1 VRFKEVFNM
10 KRKYEKPV
18 INPVRVGLS
27 NKVSGKAFLSSR
39 VRTEIDGVPISE
51 LVEKYG
57 SPLFVFSEK
66 KLRNSFRRFKQAFE
80 TRYPNVEFT
89 WSYKTNYLKAICA
102 ILHQEGETA
111 EVVSEFEY
119 EKARK
124 LGIPGDQI
132 VFNGPYKP
140 KDALR
145 TAIIEG
151 ARINADT
158 FEEISDIEEIAKEL
172 GQKVKIG
179 IRINMDTGIQPQW
192 SRFGFNLETGQA
204 EDAVKRI
211 QASDWLELNG
221 LHCHMGT
228 FILEPKA
235 YANEVRKM
243 VNFAYHV
250 EDNYGFKI
258 EYLDIGGGFPSKN
271 RLKGIYLPPE
281 VAIPDIDEY
290 ADKIT
295 DALLE
300 NLRPGDF
307 PKLIIES
314 GRAIVDEAG
323 YLITT
328 VYATKRLPNGL
339 KGYILDAGVNILFT
353 AFWYNFKVELDRSV
367 GGTPEPSVLYGPLCM
382 NIDVINDLEY
392 LPPLPR
398 GTRLIL
404 SPVGAYNVTQWMQ
417 FIRYRPNV
425 VLIGLNGEVD
435 LIREAENLEDIE
447 RREILPDRL
456 RLS

>member
-1 VRFKEVFNM
+1 M
-10 KRKYEKPV
+10 KKAYEKPV
-18 INPVRVGLS
+18 INKINVGLS
-27 NKVSGKAFLSSR
+27 NKLGGKAFLGSR
-39 VRTEIDGVPISE
+39 VRTEIDGVPIE
-51 LVEKYG
+51 KLVEEYG
-57 SPLFVFSEK
+57 SPLFVFSER
-66 KLRNSFRRFKQAFE
+66 KLRQQFRRFRQAFE

-119 EKARK
+119 EKARR
-124 LGIPGDQI
+124 LGIPGNQI

-140 KDALR
+140 KEALR
-145 TAIIEG
+145 TAILEG

-158 FEEISDIEEIAKEL
+158 FEELSDIEEIAKEL

-192 SRFGFNLETGQA
+192 SRFGFNLESGQA

-211 QASDWLELNG
+211 AASQWLELNG

-235 YANEVRKM
+235 YEIEVRKM
-243 VNFAYHV
+243 VKFAYHI
-250 EDNYGFKI
+250 EDNYGYKI
-258 EYLDIGGGFPSKN
+258 EYLDIGGGLPSKN

-281 VAIPDIDEY
+281 VAVPDIEEY
-290 ADKIT
+290 AERIT
-295 DALLE
+295 TALLE
-300 NLRPGDF
+300 SLRPGDF
-307 PKLIIES
+307 PKLIIEA

-353 AFWYNFKVELDRSV
+353 AFWYNFKVEIDRKV
-367 GGTPEPSVLYGPLCM
+367 HGAPEPSVLYGPLCM

-425 VLIGLNGEVD
+425 VLIDTEGKVH
-435 LIREAENLEDIE
+435 LIREAENIEDIE
-447 RREILPDRL
+447 RRERLPEHL
-456 RLS
+456 KLV

>member
-1 VRFKEVFNM
+1 M
-10 KRKYEKPV
+10 KKVYEKPV
-18 INPVRVGLS
+18 INKINVGIG
-27 NKVSGKAFLSSR
+27 NKLGGKAYLSR
-39 VRTEIDGVPISE
+39 RIREDIDGVPVE
-51 LVEKYG
+51 KLVEEYG
-57 SPLFVFSEK
+57 SPLFVFSER
-66 KLRNSFRRFKQAFE
+66 KLRQQFRRFRQAFE

-119 EKARK
+119 EKARR
-124 LGIPGDQI
+124 LGIPGNQI

-140 KDALR
+140 KEALR
-145 TAIIEG
+145 TAILEG
-151 ARINADT
+151 ARINVDT
-158 FEEISDIEEIAKEL
+158 FEELSDIEEIAKEL

-192 SRFGFNLETGQA
+192 SRFGFNLESGQA

-211 QASDWLELNG
+211 AASEWLELNG

-235 YANEVRKM
+235 YENEVRKM
-243 VNFAYHV
+243 VSFAYLI
-250 EDNYGFKI
+250 EDNYGYKI
-258 EYLDIGGGFPSKN
+258 EYLDIGGGLPSKN

-281 VAIPDIDEY
+281 LAVPDIEEY
-290 ADKIT
+290 AERIT
-295 DALLE
+295 TALLE
-300 NLRPGDF
+300 SLRPGDF
-307 PKLIIES
+307 PKLIIEA

-353 AFWYNFKVELDRSV
+353 AFWYNFKVEIDRPV
-367 GGTPEPSVLYGPLCM
+367 HGAPEPSVLYGPLCM

-425 VLIGLNGEVD
+425 VLIDTEGKVH
-435 LIREAENLEDIE
+435 LIREAENIEDIE
-447 RREILPDRL
+447 RRERLPEHL
-456 RLS
+456 RLK

>member
-1 VRFKEVFNM
+1 M
-10 KRKYEKPV
+10 RKLYQKPV
-18 INPVRVGLS
+18 ISRVNVGLS
-27 NKVSGKAFLSSR
+27 NKVGGKAFLSSR
-39 VRTEIDGVPISE
+39 VRDNIDGVPIEE
-51 LVEKYG
+51 LVEKFG
-57 SPLFVFSEK
+57 SPLFVFSERR
-66 KLRNSFRRFKQAFE
+66 LREKFRNFKRAFE
-80 TRYPNVEFT
+80 TRYPNVEFS

-119 EKARK
+119 EKARR
-124 LGIPGDQI
+124 LGISGDQI

-140 KDALR
+140 KEALR
-145 TAIIEG
+145 VALSEG

-158 FEEISDIEEIAKEL
+158 FEELADIEEVAKEL
-172 GQKVKIG
+172 GIKARIG
-179 IRINMDTGIQPQW
+179 IRVNMDTGIQPRW
-192 SRFGFNLETGQA
+192 DRFGFNLESGQA

-211 QASDWLELNG
+211 AASDHMELVG
-221 LHCHMGT
+221 LHCHIGT
-228 FILEPKA
+228 FILEPRA
-235 YANEVRKM
+235 YENEVRKL
-243 VNFAYHV
+243 VNFAYHI

-281 VAIPDIDEY
+281 VAVPDIEEY
-290 ADKIT
+290 AERIT
-295 DALLE
+295 TALLE
-300 NLRPGDF
+300 SLRPGDF

-328 VYATKRLPNGL
+328 VHASKRLPNGV

-353 AFWYNFKVELDRSV
+353 AFWYNFKVEVDRPLS
-367 GGTPEPSVLYGPLCM
+367 GTPEPSVLYGPLCM

-425 VLIGLNGEVD
+425 VLIDTEGKVH
-435 LIREAENLEDIE
+435 LIREAENIEDIE
-447 RREILPDRL
+447 RRERLPEHL
-456 RLS
+456 RLT

>member
-1 VRFKEVFNM
+1 M
-10 KRKYEKPV
+10 KKIYQKPV
-18 INPVRVGLS
+18 ISRVNVGLS
-27 NKVSGKAFLSSR
+27 NKVGGKAFLSSR
-39 VRTEIDGVPISE
+39 VRDNIDGVPIEE
-51 LVEKYG
+51 LVEKFG
-57 SPLFVFSEK
+57 SPLFVFSERR
-66 KLRNSFRRFKQAFE
+66 LREKFRNFKRAFE
-80 TRYPNVEFT
+80 TRYPNVEFS

-119 EKARK
+119 EKARR

-140 KDALR
+140 KEALR
-145 TAIIEG
+145 VALSEG

-158 FEEISDIEEIAKEL
+158 FEELADIEEVAKEL
-172 GQKVKIG
+172 GIKARIG
-179 IRINMDTGIQPQW
+179 IRVNMDTGIQPRW
-192 SRFGFNLETGQA
+192 DRFGFNLESGQA

-211 QASDWLELNG
+211 AASDHMELVG
-221 LHCHMGT
+221 LHCHIGT
-228 FILEPKA
+228 FILEPRA
-235 YANEVRKM
+235 YENEVRKL
-243 VNFAYHV
+243 VNFAYHI

-281 VAIPDIDEY
+281 VAVPDIEEY
-290 ADKIT
+290 AERIT
-295 DALLE
+295 TALLE
-300 NLRPGDF
+300 SLRPGDF

-328 VYATKRLPNGL
+328 VHASKRLPNGV

-353 AFWYNFKVELDRSV
+353 AFWYNFKVEVDRPLS
-367 GGTPEPSVLYGPLCM
+367 GTPEPSVLYGPLCM

-425 VLIGLNGEVD
+425 VLIDTEGKVH
-435 LIREAENLEDIE
+435 LIREAENIEDIE
-447 RREILPDRL
+447 RRERLPEHL
-456 RLS
+456 RLT

>member
-1 VRFKEVFNM
+1 MGKP
-10 KRKYEKPV
+10 YEKPV
-18 INPVRVGLS
+18 INKINVGFA
-27 NKVSGKAFLSSR
+27 NKIGGKAYLHSR
-39 VRTEIDGVPISE
+39 VREEIDGVPIE
-51 LVEKYG
+51 KLVEEYG

-66 KLRNSFRRFKQAFE
+66 KLRQQFRRFKLAFE

-119 EKARK
+119 EKARR
-124 LGIPGDQI
+124 LGIPGNQI

-140 KDALR
+140 KEALKR
-145 TAIIEG
+145 AILEG
-151 ARINADT
+151 ARINVDT
-158 FEEISDIEEIAKEL
+158 FEEIADIEEIAKEF

-192 SRFGFNLETGQA
+192 SRFGFNLESGQA

-211 QASDWLELNG
+211 AASKWLELGG

-235 YANEVRKM
+235 YENEVRKM
-243 VNFAYHV
+243 VSFAYLV
-250 EDNYGFKI
+250 EDNYGYKI
-258 EYLDIGGGFPSKN
+258 EYLDIGGGLPSKN
-271 RLKGIYLPPE
+271 RLKGVYLPPE
-281 VAIPDIDEY
+281 VAVPDVEEF
-290 ADKIT
+290 AERIT
-295 DALLE
+295 TALLE
-300 NLRPGDF
+300 SLRPGDF
-307 PKLIIES
+307 PKLIIEA

-328 VYATKRLPNGL
+328 VYASKRLPNGL
-339 KGYILDAGVNILFT
+339 KGYVLDAGVNILFT
-353 AFWYNFKVELDRSV
+353 AFWYNFRVEIDRPV
-367 GGTPEPSVLYGPLCM
+367 HGAPEPSVLYGPLCM

-425 VLIGLNGEVD
+425 VLIDTEGKVH
-435 LIREAENLEDIE
+435 LIREAEDIEDIE
-447 RREILPDRL
+447 RRERLPEHL
-456 RLS
+456 KLS

>member
-1 VRFKEVFNM
+1 M
-10 KRKYEKPV
+10 KKVYEKPV
-18 INPVRVGLS
+18 INRVNVGFA
-27 NKVSGKAFLSSR
+27 NKVSGKAYAYSR
-39 VRTEIDGVPISE
+39 VRDKIDGVPIGE

-66 KLRNSFRRFKQAFE
+66 KLREQFRRFKRAFE
-80 TRYPNVEFT
+80 TRYPNMEFT

-119 EKARK
+119 EKARR

-140 KDALR
+140 KEALR
-145 TAIIEG
+145 TAILEG

-158 FEEISDIEEIAKEL
+158 FEELSDIEEIAREL
-172 GQKVKIG
+172 GQKVKVG

-192 SRFGFNLETGQA
+192 SRFGFNLESGQA

-211 QASDWLELNG
+211 AASEWLELNG
-221 LHCHMGT
+221 LHCHIGT
-228 FILEPKA
+228 FILEPRA
-235 YANEVRKM
+235 YENEVRKM
-243 VNFAYHV
+243 VNFAYHI
-250 EDNYGFKI
+250 EDNYGYKI
-258 EYLDIGGGFPSKN
+258 EYLDIGGGLPSKN

-281 VAIPDIDEY
+281 VAVPDIEEY
-290 ADKIT
+290 AARIT
-295 DALLE
+295 TALLE
-300 NLRPGDF
+300 SLRPGDF

-353 AFWYNFKVELDRSV
+353 AFWYNFKVEIDRPV
-367 GGTPEPSVLYGPLCM
+367 HGAPEPSVLYGPLCM

-425 VLIGLNGEVD
+425 VLIDTEGSVH
-435 LIREAENLEDIE
+435 LIREAEDIDDIE
-447 RREILPDRL
+447 RREKLPEHL
-456 RLS
+456 KLV

>member
-1 VRFKEVFNM
+1 M
-10 KRKYEKPV
+10 KKRYQKPV
-18 INPVRVGLS
+18 ISRINVGLS
-27 NKVSGKAFLSSR
+27 NKMGGKAFLTSR
-39 VRTEIDGVPISE
+39 VRRDIDGVPIEE

-57 SPLFVFSEK
+57 SPLFVFSERR
-66 KLRNSFRRFKQAFE
+66 LRERFRNFKRAFE
-80 TRYPNVEFT
+80 TRYPNVEFS

-119 EKARK
+119 EKARR
-124 LGIPGDQI
+124 LGIPGDKI

-140 KDALR
+140 KEALK
-145 TAIIEG
+145 TALSER

-158 FEEISDIEEIAKEL
+158 FEELSDIEEVAKEL
-172 GQKVKIG
+172 GIKARIG
-179 IRINMDTGIQPQW
+179 IRVNMDTGIQPRW
-192 SRFGFNLETGQA
+192 DRFGFNLESGQA

-211 QASDWLELNG
+211 AASEHMELIG
-221 LHCHMGT
+221 LHCHIGT

-235 YANEVRKM
+235 YENEVRKL
-243 VNFAYHV
+243 VNFAYHI

-258 EYLDIGGGFPSKN
+258 EYLDIGGGFPSRN

-290 ADKIT
+290 AERIT
-295 DALLE
+295 TALLE
-300 NLRPGDF
+300 SLRPGDF
-307 PKLIIES
+307 PKLILES

-323 YLITT
+323 FLITT
-328 VYATKRLPNGL
+328 VHASKRLPNGT
-339 KGYILDAGVNILFT
+339 KGYIIDAGVNILFT
-353 AFWYNFKVELDRSV
+353 AFWYNFKVEVDRPLS
-367 GGTPEPSVLYGPLCM
+367 GTPEPAILYGPLCM

-392 LPPLPR
+392 LPPIPR

-404 SPVGAYNVTQWMQ
+404 APVGAYNVTQWMQ

-425 VLIGLNGEVD
+425 VLIDTEGNVH
-435 LIREAENLEDIE
+435 LIREAENIEDIE
-447 RREILPDRL
+447 RRERLPEHL

>member
-1 VRFKEVFNM
+1 M
-10 KRKYEKPV
+10 KKVYEKPV
-18 INPVRVGLS
+18 INKINVGIG
-27 NKVSGKAFLSSR
+27 NKLGGKAYLSR
-39 VRTEIDGVPISE
+39 RIREDIDGVPVE
-51 LVEKYG
+51 KLVEEYG
-57 SPLFVFSEK
+57 SPLFVFSER
-66 KLRNSFRRFKQAFE
+66 KLRQQFRRFRQAFE

-119 EKARK
+119 EKARR
-124 LGIPGDQI
+124 LGIPGNQI

-140 KDALR
+140 KEALR
-145 TAIIEG
+145 TAILEG
-151 ARINADT
+151 ARINVDT
-158 FEEISDIEEIAKEL
+158 FEELSDIEEIAKEL

-192 SRFGFNLETGQA
+192 SRFGFNLESGQA

-211 QASDWLELNG
+211 AASEWLELNG

-235 YANEVRKM
+235 YENEVRKM
-243 VNFAYHV
+243 VSFAYLI
-250 EDNYGFKI
+250 EDNYGYKI
-258 EYLDIGGGFPSKN
+258 EYLDIGGGLPSKN

-281 VAIPDIDEY
+281 LAVPDIEEY
-290 ADKIT
+290 AERIT
-295 DALLE
+295 TALLE
-300 NLRPGDF
+300 SLRPGDF
-307 PKLIIES
+307 PKLIIEA

-353 AFWYNFKVELDRSV
+353 AFWYNFKVEIDRPV
-367 GGTPEPSVLYGPLCM
+367 HGAPEPSVLYGPLCM

-425 VLIGLNGEVD
+425 VLIDTEGKVH
-435 LIREAENLEDIE
+435 LIREAENIEDIE
-447 RREILPDRL
+447 RRERLPEHL
-456 RLS
+456 RLT

>member
-1 VRFKEVFNM
+1 M
-10 KRKYEKPV
+10 KKAYEKPV
-18 INPVRVGLS
+18 INKINVGLS
-27 NKVSGKAFLSSR
+27 NKLGGKAFLGSR
-39 VRTEIDGVPISE
+39 VRTEIDGVPIE
-51 LVEKYG
+51 KLVEEYG
-57 SPLFVFSEK
+57 SPLFVFSER
-66 KLRNSFRRFKQAFE
+66 KLRQQFRRFRQAFE

-119 EKARK
+119 EKARR
-124 LGIPGDQI
+124 LGIPGNQI

-140 KDALR
+140 KEALR
-145 TAIIEG
+145 TAILEG

-158 FEEISDIEEIAKEL
+158 FEELSDIEEIAKEL

-192 SRFGFNLETGQA
+192 SRFGFNLESGQA

-211 QASDWLELNG
+211 AASQWLELNG

-235 YANEVRKM
+235 YEIEVRKM
-243 VNFAYHV
+243 VKFAYYI
-250 EDNYGFKI
+250 EDNYGYKI
-258 EYLDIGGGFPSKN
+258 EYLDIGGGLPSKN

-281 VAIPDIDEY
+281 VAVPDIEEY
-290 ADKIT
+290 AERIT
-295 DALLE
+295 TALLE
-300 NLRPGDF
+300 SLRPGDF
-307 PKLIIES
+307 PKLIIEA

-353 AFWYNFKVELDRSV
+353 AFWYNFKVEIDRKV
-367 GGTPEPSVLYGPLCM
+367 HGAPEPSVLYGPLCM

-425 VLIGLNGEVD
+425 VLIDTEGKVH
-435 LIREAENLEDIE
+435 LIREAENIEDIE
-447 RREILPDRL
+447 RRERLPEHL
-456 RLS
+456 KLV